1 VSNSNELYR
10 LTKENYELKIRLLQI
25 EQQKELQAI
34 KARGAWNEF
43 ADESDYDDGDN
54 DTTTALSA
62 KTLGLD
68 YAKAKSFIQ
77 GLEPNREYAG
87 LWIIN
92 ELIGRSPNSRG
103 EKKVCTNFLNR
114 ITSLE
119 LAAPIRG
126 GKSGK
131 RDSEFGRCFYYRRV
145 MPSIGR
151 KDDEQ

>member
-1 VSNSNELYR
+1 MKTNDTY
-10 LTKENYELKIRLLQI
+10 KLQI
-25 EQQKELQAI
+25 ENHKLQIEILKLKLKLQSPQKE
-34 KARGAWNEF
+34 
-43 ADESDYDDGDN
+43 DDTDDDN
-54 DTTTALSA
+54 DNNNTTVLSA
-62 KTLGLD
+62 KTIGLD
-68 YAKAKSFIQ
+68 YPKAKAFIQ
-77 GLEPNREYAG
+77 GLEPNKEYAG
-87 LWIIN
+87 WWIIN
-92 ELIGRSPNSRG
+92 ELIGRPPSSRG
-103 EKKVCTNFLNR
+103 ERKVCTNFLNR